1 MMKNK
6 RLLGIIIACVTLVT
20 LMAIGAIAANSTN
33 QNAPQTPIS
42 NDTSS
47 KNPEDTLNYID
58 VDNQNGL
65 YIYNQEV
72 NGGNDSAVVGQVKIV
87 GDYMYVYGYY
97 YDSNKAPQTKDAQ
110 GNDITF
116 LTGDSYNWK
125 RQGREDAQGWG
136 CRVID
141 IGKTSYADPAGMVD
155 GAIVTYMTNT
165 YAGCTK
171 LKTSAS
177 NFWALPNIPPTVKY
191 TTNLFSGCTGLKRAY
206 LASLAEVSDT
216 TFKGCTNLKQIF
228 VAQNTESIATN
239 AFPSNAWVAFD
250 GAKTDS
256 HKVTNYVND
265 FDIHIW
271 TLFNIESVT
280 DGKPVL
286 TKIS

>member
-20 LMAIGAIAANSTN
+20 LMVIGAIAANSTN
-33 QNAPQTPIS
+33 QNAPQTPIPNGAS
-42 NDTSS
+42 T
-47 KNPEDTLNYID
+47 NPEDTLNYID
-58 VDNQNGL
+58 VENQNGQ

-72 NGGNDSAVVGQVKIV
+72 NGGNDSAVVGQVKII

-97 YDSNKAPQTKDAQ
+97 YNSNTAPQTKDEQ

-116 LTGDSYNWK
+116 LTGNSYNWK
-125 RQGREDAQGWG
+125 RQEDEASQGWG
-136 CRVID
+136 CRVIN
-141 IGKTSYADPAGMVD
+141 IAKTSYADPAGVLD
-155 GAIVTYMTNT
+155 GALVTYMNNT

-177 NFWALPNIPPTVKY
+177 NFWALPNIPSTVEHA
-191 TTNLFSGCTGLKRAY
+191 TNLFSGCTGLKRVY
-206 LASLAEVSDT
+206 LASLADVSST

-228 VAQNTESIATN
+228 VAQNTKSIETN
-239 AFPSNAWVAFD
+239 AFPSGAWVAFD

-271 TLFNIESVT
+271 TLFNIKSVT
-280 DGKPVL
+280 NGVPAL

>member
-20 LMAIGAIAANSTN
+20 LMVIGAIAANSAN
-33 QNAPQTPIS
+33 QNAPQAPIS
-42 NDTSS
+42 NAAST
-47 KNPEDTLNYID
+47 NPEDTLNYID
-58 VDNQNGL
+58 VENQNGQ

-72 NGGNDSAVVGQVKIV
+72 NGGNDSAVVGQVKII

-97 YDSNKAPQTKDAQ
+97 YNSNKAPQTKDAQ

-177 NFWALPNIPPTVKY
+177 NFWALPNIPPTVKDLTY
-191 TTNLFSGCTGLKRAY
+191 TFEGCTGLKRAY
-206 LASLAEVSDT
+206 LASISAVSAT
-216 TFKGCTNLKQIF
+216 TFYNCKNLKQIF
-228 VAQNTESIATN
+228 IAQNTKSIETK
-239 AFPSNAWVAFD
+239 AFPDGAWVAFD